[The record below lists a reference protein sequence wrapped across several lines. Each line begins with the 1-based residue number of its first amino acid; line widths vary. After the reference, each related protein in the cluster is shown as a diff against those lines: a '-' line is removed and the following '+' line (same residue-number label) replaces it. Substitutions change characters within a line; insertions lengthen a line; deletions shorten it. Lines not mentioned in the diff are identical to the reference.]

1 MPPDT
6 AVRKR
11 SNTPVEGLGR
21 HLIGA
26 SGSLTRAHAGSRRAV
41 APDGNSAVIAKQ
53 IASMIAQPQ
62 RQACIRPSASGG
74 IAPANPILALP
85 ALTTPP
91 RTNPSGTVSPDGQ

>member
-26 SGSLTRAHAGSRRAV
+26 SGSLAQAYAGSRPAV
-41 APDGNSAVIAKQ
+41 APHGNSAVIAKQ
-53 IASMIAQPQ
+53 IASMITEPQ
-62 RQACIRPSASGG
+62 RQACM
-74 IAPANPILALP
+74 
-85 ALTTPP
+85 PP
-91 RTNPSGTVSPDGQ
+91 VCVRRYRLSQSYTGVSSPHCSVPH

>member
-26 SGSLTRAHAGSRRAV
+26 SGSLTQAHAGSRRAV

-62 RQACIRPSASGG
+62 RQACMPPVCVRRYRPSQSYTGVTSPHYS
-74 IAPANPILALP
+74 APH
-85 ALTTPP
+85 
-91 RTNPSGTVSPDGQ
+91 

>member
-26 SGSLTRAHAGSRRAV
+26 SGSLTQAHAGSRRAV

-62 RQACIRPSASGG
+62 RQACMPPVCVRRYRPSQ
-74 IAPANPILALP
+74 
-85 ALTTPP
+85 ALTGVT
-91 RTNPSGTVSPDGQ
+91 SPHYSAPH

>member
-26 SGSLTRAHAGSRRAV
+26 SGSLTQAHAGSRRAV

-62 RQACIRPSASGG
+62 RQACMPPVCVRRYRPSQAHTGVNSPHYS
-74 IAPANPILALP
+74 APH
-85 ALTTPP
+85 
-91 RTNPSGTVSPDGQ
+91 